1 MEKETG
7 EVKPEMQFPAIY
19 LLHGRGGSPNGS
31 VSQLEAELRIL
42 EPNQSYIR
50 PLMPHSEPAVTP
62 LASVVHL
69 RGFDVPSGALIIGVS
84 LGGLVAAKLQELERP
99 DLHVISISS
108 PTHAEDTELTIKMGC
123 RVALYSSADE
133 VISGRT
139 ERWPELAEAYDLP
152 WLDHDTDKHKT
163 LLGRILCAYVQGLG
177 VSQEVAKI
185 GARGCGERHDR

>member
-1 MEKETG
+1 
-7 EVKPEMQFPAIY
+7 MQFPAIY

-123 RVALYSSADE
+123 RVALYSSADAGSKDIDE
-133 VISGRT
+133 FGIKNIR
-139 ERWPELAEAYDLP
+139 
-152 WLDHDTDKHKT
+152 
-163 LLGRILCAYVQGLG
+163 
-177 VSQEVAKI
+177 
-185 GARGCGERHDR
+185 